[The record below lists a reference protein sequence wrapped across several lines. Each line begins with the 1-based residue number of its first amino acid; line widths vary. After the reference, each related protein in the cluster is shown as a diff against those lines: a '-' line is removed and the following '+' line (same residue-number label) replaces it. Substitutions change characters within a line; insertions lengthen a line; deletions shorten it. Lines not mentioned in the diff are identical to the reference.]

1 MTLFISK
8 SQHLTSLSSPALKS
22 HKENADW
29 HQIDL
34 NLCRRGPIKPIK
46 YAQNRRLIQYRSH
59 RNSSPLLVR
68 ESNPPEKIRMS
79 GRYCESTDSGDV
91 TSQRQFESATRQV
104 PNFNRS
110 ITGSWRLKTKTI
122 SYIFIESSS
131 HLYKRVCRSVHTS
144 VTVSL
149 LKYHA
154 DDASSYP
161 PGLVL
166 HYCIPFYI
174 LLTTKSGV
182 TIYFLHLFLF
192 AFFSFFLIR
201 FCYIA
206 RWVTFVIPFLVSG
219 FPEDQNSIAY
229 DFSLRLSFLVITWDE
244 KCNFFIIVLPAVCP
258 PALE

>member
-122 SYIFIESSS
+122 SYIFIESSF

-192 AFFSFFLIR
+192 AFFSFFFL
-201 FCYIA
+201 FVF
-206 RWVTFVIPFLVSG
+206 VT
-219 FPEDQNSIAY
+219 
-229 DFSLRLSFLVITWDE
+229 
-244 KCNFFIIVLPAVCP
+244 LPGGWP
-258 PALE
+258 L